1 MSKTNNNQSEAA
13 YVKGCE
19 YLEDELFSEAAECFQ
34 TAAEQGHAGAQS
46 ALGHLYMGGTGVE
59 EDHKRGGMWL
69 RKAAA
74 QNHPAACFGL
84 GYNYMTGF
92 GLRQSDEKAKI
103 WFQKAIENGSK
114 TAQMWLDTLNEQK
127 EG

>member
-1 MSKTNNNQSEAA
+1 
-13 YVKGCE
+13 
-19 YLEDELFSEAAECFQ
+19 
-34 TAAEQGHAGAQS
+34 
-46 ALGHLYMGGTGVE
+46 MGGMGVE
-59 EDHKRGGMWL
+59 EDHKKGVMWP

-103 WFQKAIENGSK
+103 WFKKAIENGSK

>member
-1 MSKTNNNQSEAA
+1 MSKTNNKQIEAA
-13 YVKGCE
+13 YKKGCE
-19 YLEDELFSEAAECFQ
+19 YLEDELFSEAAKCFQ

-46 ALGHLYMGGTGVE
+46 ALGQLYMGGMGVE
-59 EDHKRGGMWL
+59 EDHKKGVMWL

-74 QNHPAACFGL
+74 QNDPAACFGL

-103 WFQKAIENGSK
+103 WFQKAIENGSR
-114 TAQMWLDTLNEQK
+114 TAQMWLDTLNEQ
-127 EG
+127 